1 MEPLVTRCSFSL
13 GAATVRRL
21 VRVTFGVAVVAA
33 TCALPMLLPEASA
46 GPRGRADAS
55 VDASADA
62 APSSSSSPEA
72 GRPAYVSP
80 EPAPLRER
88 KQYVVDLRWVH
99 GDLYLVSM
107 TTETFPDPR
116 ETPRVMGRF
125 ALELYE
131 GKTLVERVR
140 FDFPGLAVK
149 DTPET
154 AKLNAKVST
163 RIGVLFPAVS
173 RGTHFEL
180 WDRVSDTR
188 WPLPWPPA
196 DAASASDGTP
206 SPASGSTDAGSDPK
220 DAR

>member
-1 MEPLVTRCSFSL
+1 V
-13 GAATVRRL
+13 
-21 VRVTFGVAVVAA
+21 
-33 TCALPMLLPEASA
+33 
-46 GPRGRADAS
+46 DAS
-55 VDASADA
+55 VDAAG
-62 APSSSSSPEA
+62 SSSGDA
-72 GRPAYVSP
+72 GRAVAYVSP

-88 KQYVVDLRWVH
+88 KHYVVDLRWVH

-163 RIGVLFPAVS
+163 RIGVLFPAVA

-196 DAASASDGTP
+196 DGAPAPEGTA

>member
-1 MEPLVTRCSFSL
+1 V
-13 GAATVRRL
+13 
-21 VRVTFGVAVVAA
+21 
-33 TCALPMLLPEASA
+33 LLPEASA

-55 VDASADA
+55 VDSSTDA
-62 APSSSSSPEA
+62 ASSASSSVEA

-88 KQYVVDLRWVH
+88 KQYVVDLRWVR

-107 TTETFPDPR
+107 STDTFPDPR

-154 AKLNAKVST
+154 SKLNAKVST

-180 WDRVSDTR
+180 WDRTTDTR

-196 DAASASDGTP
+196 DAASTPDGTS